1 MPAIDLIKCLPFI
14 HSCGSEVPDIDYS
27 ICHQNVEK
35 VLRFG
40 PSAFQ
45 MLFILDVPAG
55 VSRVLWDSSRG
66 WDVLKDMHQSIDVQI
81 CDLKPN
87 NQDILK
93 NTPLRVSTPFSWKSK
108 IPYQDLSCFERPS
121 KREVTWDE
129 GIYTWVLPK
138 ETNTS

>member
-1 MPAIDLIKCLPFI
+1 MALRSLTLTTA
-14 HSCGSEVPDIDYS
+14 SAANG
-27 ICHQNVEK
+27 HQNVEK

-93 NTPLRVSTPFSWKSK
+93 NTPLRVSTPFS
-108 IPYQDLSCFERPS
+108 
-121 KREVTWDE
+121 
-129 GIYTWVLPK
+129 
-138 ETNTS
+138 